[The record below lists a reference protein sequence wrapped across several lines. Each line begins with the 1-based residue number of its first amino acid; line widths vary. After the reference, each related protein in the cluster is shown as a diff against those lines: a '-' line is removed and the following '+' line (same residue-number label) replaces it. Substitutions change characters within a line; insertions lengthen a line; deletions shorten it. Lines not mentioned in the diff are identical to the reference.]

1 MKLRLYFILF
11 CLFSLIQNTLFAQEN
26 TVIDTLSIKKYQFDI
41 QLWEN
46 YSYQAFNDE
55 FKSHGLNNNPGISQ
69 SDYFKI
75 LDCET
80 CDKNDI
86 LQVSF
91 QGLQSREENLF
102 ATVIIFEFKDSA
114 SLMQTLPSLTVIDEE
129 IWMYQGKFLINIW
142 NQEEDENTRNDYLKN
157 AQQFYEKIG
166 AKKVD
171 APLKNIE
178 ITEEEF
184 ENLLKEN
191 QGEENKTIANNKNKK
206 IKHLFASESAFIVF
220 YNDGTVSVCPDC
232 ALNEKNILALAQES
246 PYSIYLESNT
256 GVAIQ
261 SKEKDMDGPVI
272 LDFNSSA
279 DMGKWII
286 KDFKT
291 LSKIPQ

>member
-11 CLFSLIQNTLFAQEN
+11 CLFSFIQNTVFAQKN
-26 TVIDTLSIKKYQFDI
+26 PVIDTLSIKKYQFDI

-46 YSYQAFNDE
+46 YSYQAFNAE

-75 LDCET
+75 LNCES
-80 CDKNDI
+80 CDKNNI
-86 LQVSF
+86 LQVYF
-91 QGLQSREENLF
+91 QGLESQGDNLF
-102 ATVIIFEFKDSA
+102 ATVIIIEFKDTA
-114 SLMQTLPSLTVIDEE
+114 SLLQTLPSLTAIDDEV
-129 IWMYQGKFLINIW
+129 WLSDGKFLINIW
-142 NQEEDENTRNDYLKN
+142 NQEEDENTRNEYLKT
-157 AQQFYEKIG
+157 AQQFYEKMG

-178 ITEEEF
+178 ITEAEF

-191 QGEENKTIANNKNKK
+191 QSEENKNIANNKDKK
-206 IKHLFASESAFIVF
+206 IKHLFASEGAFIVF

-232 ALNEKNILALAQES
+232 TLNEKNILALAQEA
-246 PYSIYLESNT
+246 PYSIYLESKT

-279 DMGKWII
+279 DMGKWMI

-291 LSKIPQ
+291 LAKIPQ